1 MTEKRNALSGLPQA
15 QAWANAL
22 VMREMKTPGDLINSM
37 HRLERRYGISWR
49 IFFNLRYRPPSDVL
63 VGVYRQLH
71 AAYQHEC
78 ERQERLLQ
86 HEKAVT
92 EAKVL
97 ALEALAGTLPDENGG
112 EGSK

>member
-1 MTEKRNALSGLPQA
+1 MSEKRNVLSGLPQA

-71 AAYQHEC
+71 AAYQNEC
-78 ERQERLLQ
+78 ERQEKLLA
-86 HEKAVT
+86 HERHVA

-97 ALEALAGTLPDENGG
+97 AAETLLGPTVEPDQQEND
-112 EGSK
+112 

>member
-1 MTEKRNALSGLPQA
+1 MSEKRNVLSGLPQA

-71 AAYQHEC
+71 AAYQNEC
-78 ERQERLLQ
+78 ERQEKLLA
-86 HEKAVT
+86 HERHVA

-97 ALEALAGTLPDENGG
+97 AAESVLGAIVEPDQQENDR
-112 EGSK
+112 

>member
-1 MTEKRNALSGLPQA
+1 MSEKRNVLSGLPQA

-37 HRLERRYGISWR
+37 HRLERRYGIPWR
-49 IFFNLRYRPPSDVL
+49 TFFNLRYRPPSDVL

-71 AAYQHEC
+71 AAYQNEC
-78 ERQERLLQ
+78 ERQEKLLA
-86 HEKAVT
+86 HERHVA

-97 ALEALAGTLPDENGG
+97 AAENLYSAVVDMDSKENG
-112 EGSK
+112 K